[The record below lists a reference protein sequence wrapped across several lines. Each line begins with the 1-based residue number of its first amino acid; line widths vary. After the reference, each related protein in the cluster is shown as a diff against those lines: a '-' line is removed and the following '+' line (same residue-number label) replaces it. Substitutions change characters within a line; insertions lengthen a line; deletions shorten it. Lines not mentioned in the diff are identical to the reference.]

1 MFKTTIYKVIEPL
14 GTNVKYCLGE
24 DLGKYRGVKK
34 PINILIPDKLFPSDD
49 LSGTVYL
56 KLNGPKGKYS
66 LLKYV
71 LTTDLYNQKPAI
83 RWYDDEHKYWRSV
96 SLEVEGETKPGIEP
110 MDISEDDDD
119 GQ

>member
-1 MFKTTIYKVIEPL
+1 MFKTTIYKVVEPL
-14 GTNVKYCLGE
+14 GTNVRYCLGE
-24 DLGKYRGVKK
+24 DLGKYRGLKR
-34 PINILIPDKLFPSDD
+34 PIDILIPDKLLPSTDA
-49 LSGTVYL
+49 SGTVYL

-71 LTTDLYNQKPAI
+71 LETDRYQKPCI

-96 SLEVEGETKPGIEP
+96 SLEVDGEKKPGIEP

-119 GQ
+119 DQ